1 MKAFCITGYSG
12 SGKTTLLEA
21 IIPRIAA
28 RGLVVSLIK
37 HTHHKFDID
46 QPGKD
51 SYRLREAGCREVML
65 LSDKRWVLMHE
76 LRGAEPPSLE
86 EQLTKFSDC
95 DLVLVEGF
103 KHAAL
108 PKLEVHR
115 PANGKPLLVSTQPE
129 HIVAVASDEA
139 VAVPEGI
146 PLLDLNDR
154 DAVVDFILRH
164 QGLQ

>member
-65 LSDKRWVLMHE
+65 LSDNRWVLMHE

-103 KHAAL
+103 KQAAL

-115 PANGKPLLVSTQPE
+115 PANGKPPLVASQPE
-129 HIVAVASDEA
+129 HIVAVASDEP
-139 VAVPEGI
+139 VLLPEGI

-154 DAVVDFILRH
+154 DALVDFILRH